1 MKQGLVFLLAT
12 LVEIAAATS
21 LAWPLAPRIARSR
34 ADSMLRCGAA
44 ALIGTGITL
53 PAFWLWKARLI
64 ELTGSG
70 WGGSAVALSLMILV
84 ETPVYAAALRG
95 HWRHSVGLS
104 ALANLAGFVAGQ
116 LLMQIFSSIA

>member
-12 LVEIAAATS
+12 LVEIATATS
-21 LAWPLAPRIARSR
+21 LAWPLAPRIARVR
-34 ADSMLRCGAA
+34 PDSMLRCGAA
-44 ALIGTGITL
+44 ALIGTGVTL

-70 WGGSAVALSLMILV
+70 WGGLAAALGLMILV

-95 HWRHSVGLS
+95 HWRVSAGLA
-104 ALANLAGFVAGQ
+104 ALANLAGFAAGQ
-116 LLMQIFSSIA
+116 LLMQIFGRIG